1 MSSISIQQLLQRHL
15 GQFTGRYRLLPYH
28 TKSLEQLRDCR
39 TSQMGS
45 HSQYCTNGHL
55 MGVFHNSCRN
65 RGCPQCQRLKTEQW
79 LQKQQAKLLN
89 TQHHHWV
96 FTLPHQLNKLWLY
109 NREWLNDVLF
119 YSVQSVI
126 KELSSDPKY
135 LSARPGFILAFH
147 SWGRNLS
154 FHPHIHCLIT
164 HGGLSEQEQW
174 IEPKKKV
181 MFPAKVMMKLFRGRF
196 QKNILTALE
205 ENKLNLPPDSNKAHW
220 QKLCKKQYA
229 LDWVVHACPSYPHGN
244 GVAKYLARYMRG
256 GAIKNGRLFEKED
269 QTITLHYQSHKTHQ
283 RERVNYQ
290 PEQIIRKVL
299 QHLPLKNKATT
310 RLYGLYNDKCLRQLN
325 LARTYFKQPL
335 ATFHELGV
343 LQFLKQNQQLPKC
356 SLCNAPLASTENM
369 EVKTH

>member
-28 TKSLEQLRDCR
+28 IKSLEQLRDCR

-79 LQKQQAKLLN
+79 LQKQQSKLLN
-89 TQHHHWV
+89 TQHHHWI

-109 NREWLNDVLF
+109 NREWLNDAF
-119 YSVQSVI
+119 FTSVQSVV
-126 KELSSDPKY
+126 KELAADPKY
-135 LSARPGFILAFH
+135 LNARPGFILAFH
-147 SWGRNLS
+147 SWGRSLS

-174 IEPKKKV
+174 ITPKKKV
-181 MFPAKVMMKLFRGRF
+181 MFPAKVMMKLFKGRL
-196 QKNILTALE
+196 QKNILEALE
-205 ENKLNLPPDSNKAHW
+205 SGKLKTPPETNQAYW
-220 QKLCKKQYA
+220 IQQCKKQYA
-229 LDWVVHACPSYPHGN
+229 PKWVVHACPSYSHGN

-256 GAIKNGRLFEKED
+256 GAIKNGRLFQKPD
-269 QTITLHYQSHKTHQ
+269 QSITLHYQSHKTQQ
-283 RERVNYQ
+283 REKINYT
-290 PEQIIRKVL
+290 PEQMIRKIV

-310 RLYGLYNDKCLRQLN
+310 RLYGLYNDKCIRLLN
-325 LARTYFKQPL
+325 TARAYFNQSAVQHFGL
-335 ATFHELGV
+335 DIFEY
-343 LQFLKQNQQLPKC
+343 LKSKEQLPAC
-356 SLCNAPLASTENM
+356 PHCGAPLASIKKM
-369 EVKTH
+369 GVSVH